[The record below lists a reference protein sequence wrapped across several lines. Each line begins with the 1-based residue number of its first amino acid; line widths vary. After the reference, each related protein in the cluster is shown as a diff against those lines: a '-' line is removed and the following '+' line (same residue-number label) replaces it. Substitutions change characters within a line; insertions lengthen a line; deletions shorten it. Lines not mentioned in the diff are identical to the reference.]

1 MGMLALLIER
11 GALDR
16 GSFLFIDEPESNLH
30 PAWQVEMAE
39 ILFELARQGVNVVV
53 STHSMTILKWLEVHV
68 KEKPEDREL
77 VRLNKFPPDAEW
89 NDDMDAVMAEVKQS
103 LTKPYSDLYIKGL

>member
-11 GALDR
+11 GALEQD
-16 GSFLFIDEPESNLH
+16 SFLFVDEPESNLH
-30 PAWQVEMAE
+30 PAWQVEMAKF
-39 ILFELARQGVNVVV
+39 LFELAHQGVNVVV

-77 VRLNKFPPDAEW
+77 VKIE
-89 NDDMDAVMAEVKQS
+89 
-103 LTKPYSDLYIKGL
+103 